1 MITVQL
7 NEPDFEYDIH
17 SLVKAFYPQHDVL
30 VKAMPREEFPE
41 SVFHLVVNYDRK
53 NHMIDFK
60 FYEREQQE
68 NDNVTKEEIVA
79 QDHDHAAKEENEN
92 AEQISEEAVSQNQKN
107 GAAEEKMTL
116 GGSVLVDFAD
126 RKKTKNELKQQLY
139 YLLTL
144 YAGKTLPW
152 GTLTGI
158 RPTKIPMEL
167 LEEGKSED
175 EIRSYMK
182 ETYFASDEKIELS
195 LAVAKRELELLSR
208 IDYENGYSLYVG
220 IPFCP
225 STCLYCSFTS
235 YPLAKWANRMDEY
248 LDALEKEIAFTA
260 EACKHK
266 VLNSVYIGG
275 GTPTTLSAEQMDRLL
290 TMIGSYFGIADEQ
303 GRMIYADEYVNAA
316 DEAQNSMD
324 EAKSENGS
332 TDVEGNAAGSV
343 CENGKARKK
352 TQLLEFTV
360 EAGRPDSITRD
371 KLEVIHKHNIS
382 RISINPQ
389 TMKEETLRLIG
400 RQHTVQQTID
410 SFKLAREAGF
420 DNINMD
426 LIVGLPEETIEDVR
440 ETMRQ
445 LEELDPDNITVH
457 SLAIKRAARLRMQKE
472 QYENLHIEN
481 TAQTIDLTAECC
493 HEMGLEPYYLYRQ
506 KNMAGNFENVGYA
519 KPGKA
524 GVYNILIMEEK
535 QTIMALGAGATT
547 KVVFE
552 DGKRIERVGNVKD
565 ITNYLERVDEMVER
579 KRELLKNCGQLR

>member
-30 VKAMPREEFPE
+30 VKAIPREEFPE

-60 FYEREQQE
+60 FYEREQKE
-68 NDNVTKEEIVA
+68 NDNVT
-79 QDHDHAAKEENEN
+79 KEENEN
-92 AEQISEEAVSQNQKN
+92 AEQISGGVVEQNQEN

-235 YPLAKWANRMDEY
+235 YPLAKWAKRMDEY

-303 GRMIYADEYVNAA
+303 GRMIYADEYMNDTSVA
-316 DEAQNSMD
+316 DA
-324 EAKSENGS
+324 ENDSTGS
-332 TDVEGNAAGSV
+332 D
-343 CENGKARKK
+343 CENSKGRKK

-360 EAGRPDSITRD
+360 EAGRPDSITRE

-410 SFKLAREAGF
+410 SFKLAREVGF

-426 LIVGLPEETIEDVR
+426 LIVGLPEETIEDVH

-579 KRELLKNCGQLR
+579 KRELLKNCGQL

>member
-1 MITVQL
+1 MKIDEDKNMITVQL

-41 SVFHLVVNYDRK
+41 SEFHLEINYDREK
-53 NHMIDFK
+53 GDVSYSFFK
-60 FYEREQQE
+60 PQRE
-68 NDNVTKEEIVA
+68 NCPDNPGG
-79 QDHDHAAKEENEN
+79 
-92 AEQISEEAVSQNQKN
+92 EQLALSGAVS
-107 GAAEEKMTL
+107 
-116 GGSVLVDFAD
+116 VDFTD
-126 RKKTKNELKQQLY
+126 RKETKNELKQKLY
-139 YLLTL
+139 HLLTQFS
-144 YAGKTLPW
+144 GKTLPW

-158 RPTKIPMEL
+158 RPTKIPMEM
-167 LEEGKSED
+167 LEHGQSED
-175 EIRSYMK
+175 EIRTYMK
-182 ETYFASDEKIELS
+182 DTYFASDEKIELS

-248 LDALEKEIAFTA
+248 LDALEKEIVFTA
-260 EACKHK
+260 EACKDK

-290 TMIGSYFGIADEQ
+290 TMIGKYFGIADEQ
-303 GRMIYADEYVNAA
+303 GRMIYADDALHQTTDRAECKVDGYANAEQEISDLKNQNVDESGQQKTENAGA
-316 DEAQNSMD
+316 D
-324 EAKSENGS
+324 KH
-332 TDVEGNAAGSV
+332 
-343 CENGKARKK
+343 KH

-360 EAGRPDSITRD
+360 EAGRPDSITRE
-371 KLEVIHKHNIS
+371 KLEVIRRHNIS

-410 SFKLAREAGF
+410 SFKLAREVGF

-440 ETMRQ
+440 NTMKQ

-552 DGKRIERVGNVKD
+552 GGKRIERVGNVKD
-565 ITNYLERVDEMVER
+565 ITNYLDRVDEMVER
-579 KRELLKNCGQLR
+579 KRELLKNCGQL